1 MIGLG
6 RITERFRIFLGKNA
20 FASSVCRMTPAA
32 EPKRRKA
39 GILVFALS
47 YSRAGTAR
55 TETTTGIPSPR
66 AVKRAMLLQV
76 FKKERMTSGL
86 SASQMSR
93 RVLQRVL
100 KLAARFPRSSSSFGS
115 E

>member
-47 YSRAGTAR
+47 YS
-55 TETTTGIPSPR
+55 

-100 KLAARFPRSSSSFGS
+100 KLATRFPRSSSSFGS